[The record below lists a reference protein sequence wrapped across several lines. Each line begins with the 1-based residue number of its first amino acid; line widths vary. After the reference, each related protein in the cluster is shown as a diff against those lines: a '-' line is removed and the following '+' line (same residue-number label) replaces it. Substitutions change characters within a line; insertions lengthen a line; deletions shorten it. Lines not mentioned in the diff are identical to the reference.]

1 MLSSL
6 SDEEASFLFYS
17 WDFWARDEQR
27 APTDPD
33 WLTWLILAGRGF
45 GKTRSGAEWVN
56 ELMTSGH
63 YGHMALV
70 ADDAADARDIMVD
83 GESGILACAP
93 PWNKPKYEPSKKR
106 LTWPNGARALIFSAD
121 DPESL
126 RGPQH
131 DCAWLDEMCK
141 WRYQQEAYDQLQFG
155 LRLGKRPIQCITTT
169 PKPTKLLKSIIAR
182 KSTRITKGSTY
193 DNLMNMAPTFREA
206 IVGKYEGTRL
216 GRQELFAEI
225 LDDNPNAIF
234 SMALVEQYRHHL
246 TKVMSDGSAVENPF
260 PELVRKV
267 VAVDPPITANPKS
280 DECGIVVS
288 GKTAGNGRVG
298 SEHYYILGDRS
309 VQGKSPEGWATQAIR
324 AYHTFEADA
333 IVAEVNQGGDM
344 VQSVINSI
352 DANIRVIK
360 VHATRGKTKRAEP
373 IAGLYEQGR
382 VHHVGTMGTLE
393 DQMCDWDPSLGDN
406 QDSPDRM
413 DALVW
418 GVTNLMGSTQ
428 SEPSIRSL

>member
-1 MLSSL
+1 MLTSL
-6 SDEEASFLFYS
+6 SDEEAAFLMYS

-45 GKTRSGAEWVN
+45 GKTRSGAEWVQ
-56 ELMTSGH
+56 EVVSTGR
-63 YGHMALV
+63 YGHIALV

-83 GESGILACAP
+83 GESGILNIAP
-93 PWNKPKYEPSKKR
+93 PWFKPKYEPSKKR
-106 LTWPNGARALIFSAD
+106 LTWPNGAKALIFSAD

-131 DCAWLDEMCK
+131 DAAWLDELCK

-155 LRLGKRPIQCITTT
+155 LRLGKRPLQCITTT
-169 PKPTKLLKSIIAR
+169 PKPTKLLKSIIKR
-182 KSTRITKGSTY
+182 KSTRITRGSTY

-225 LDDNPNAIF
+225 LDDNPNALF
-234 SMALVEQYRHHL
+234 NQALIDQYRHPVPDL
-246 TKVMSDGSAVENPF
+246 A
-260 PELVRKV
+260 RIV
-267 VAVDPPITANPKS
+267 VAVDPPVSSHEKS
-280 DECGIVVS
+280 DECGIVS
-288 GKTAGNGRVG
+288 AGCTDKKQ
-298 SEHYYILGDRS
+298 YYVLGDHS
-309 VQGKSPEGWATQAIR
+309 VQGKSPEGWAQQAIK
-324 AYHTFEADA
+324 AYYNFQADA

-352 DANIRVIK
+352 DSSIRVIK

-373 IAGLYEQGR
+373 VAGLYEQGK
-382 VHHVGTMGTLE
+382 VHHVGTLSVLE
-393 DQMCDWDPSLGDN
+393 DQMCDWDPSLGDH

-413 DALVW
+413 DAVVW
-418 GVTNLMGSTQ
+418 GITNLMAGVGAQ
-428 SEPSIRSL
+428 PSIRRL